1 METSLRPIEQS
12 ENSDSGAREKF
23 LSEFVQL
30 KADACYIRDY
40 RDYFGRW
47 VTCLS
52 TLRVVT
58 STGSI
63 AGWLIWEHL
72 AWLWAALIG
81 AAQLA
86 EALTKTFPFAK
97 KRLAL
102 SRWCR
107 KLDELV
113 VAAQG
118 TWDEIEGGKLSATEI
133 RKALKLLRSQKQ
145 KAQAKAIPN
154 GLPRKAEL
162 FKRAQEET
170 QQFFRANYNAHIE
183 E

>member
-1 METSLRPIEQS
+1 
-12 ENSDSGAREKF
+12 
-23 LSEFVQL
+23 VQL

-47 VTCLS
+47 VTGLG
-52 TLRVVT
+52 TLRAIT

-63 AGWLIWEHL
+63 AGWLIWKHL

-81 AAQLA
+81 ASQLA
-86 EALTKTFPFAK
+86 EALTKTFPFTK

-113 VAAQG
+113 VAAQS
-118 TWDEIEGGKLSATEI
+118 TWDEIEGGKLSGMQI
-133 RKALKLLRSQKQ
+133 RKALKLLRIQRQ

-162 FKRAQEET
+162 FRRAQQET
-170 QQFFRANYNAHIE
+170 QQFFRVNYNATIE